1 MGRKTC
7 TGTVATSVKDAKEA
21 KEAAPKEAAPKDVC
35 RPDNTDAAACSPDD
49 AKDDEEDDEEEEP
62 PPMASPRTY
71 TTVTVSPGQYNDTLG

>member
-49 AKDDEEDDEEEEP
+49 EEDDEEEEP